1 MSKIITVNNGFL
13 WSTGAPSVNA
23 GKVLEEDLFHH
34 VLSRERKRSE
44 RTQESMLLLLL
55 DIGGIEGKSAR
66 ENVLAVMSETISS
79 DIRETDACGWLK
91 TDTLLGI
98 IFTSIPDNAVE
109 HSRETVEL
117 KVREYLQKSLAS
129 LLYEKINLS
138 VLVFP
143 DKRGG
148 KEGREWEEKFNPYFY
163 PEIIQKGVGSRVAN
177 YAKRVMDIVGS
188 TIGLIIFFP
197 LFLIVS
203 ILVKA
208 TSHGPVFFRQE
219 RLGQFGK
226 PFVFLKFRSM
236 HTNNN
241 DAIHRE
247 FIKNFI
253 DNNLNNKADSEN
265 GVVVFK
271 IRNDPR
277 VTPIGNF
284 LRKSSI
290 DELPQLFN
298 VLMGDMSLV
307 GPRPPIPYEVADY
320 GVWHWFR
327 ILARKPGITGLWQ
340 VCGRSL
346 TTFDGMVRLDLKYIR
361 SWSLWLDIKLLLAT
375 PMAVLRGKGA
385 Y

>member
-1 MSKIITVNNGFL
+1 MSKIIIVNNGFL

-55 DIGGIEGKSAR
+55 DIGGIEGKPGR

-98 IFTSIPDNAVE
+98 IFTSIPDDAVE

-129 LLYEKINLS
+129 SLYEKINLS

-148 KEGREWEEKFNPYFY
+148 KEGREWEDKFNPYFY
-163 PEIIQKGVGSRVAN
+163 PEIIQKDVGSRVAN

-188 TIGLIIFFP
+188 GIGLVLFSPI
-197 LFLIVS
+197 FLIVS

>member
-13 WSTGAPSVNA
+13 WSTDTPSVNT
-23 GKVLEEDLFHH
+23 GKILEEDLFHH

-55 DIGGIEGKSAR
+55 DIGAVEDKSGR
-66 ENVLAVMSETISS
+66 ENFLAVMSETILS
-79 DIRETDACGWLK
+79 DIRDTDACGWLK
-91 TDTLLGI
+91 TDSLLGI
-98 IFTSIPDNAVE
+98 VFTSIPDNAVE
-109 HSRETVEL
+109 HSRDTVES
-117 KVREYLQKSLAS
+117 KVREYLQKNLVQSLN
-129 LLYEKINLS
+129 EKINLS

-148 KEGREWEEKFNPYFY
+148 KEGREWGDKFNPYFY
-163 PEIIQKGVGSRVAN
+163 PEIIQKDLGSRVAN

-188 TIGLIIFFP
+188 TIGLIIFSP
-197 LFLIVS
+197 IFLIVS

-253 DNNLNNKADSEN
+253 DNNLKNESESRD
-265 GVVVFK
+265 GTVVFK
-271 IRNDPR
+271 IQNDPR
-277 VTPIGNF
+277 ITPIGNF

-290 DELPQLFN
+290 DELPQLLN

-340 VCGRSL
+340 VRGRSL

>member
-13 WSTGAPSVNA
+13 WSTDTPSVNT
-23 GKVLEEDLFHH
+23 GKILEEDLFHH

-55 DIGGIEGKSAR
+55 DIGAVEDKSGR
-66 ENVLAVMSETISS
+66 ENFLAVMSETILS
-79 DIRETDACGWLK
+79 DIRDTDACGWLK
-91 TDTLLGI
+91 TDSLLGI
-98 IFTSIPDNAVE
+98 VFTSIPDNAVE
-109 HSRETVEL
+109 HSRDTVES
-117 KVREYLQKSLAS
+117 KVREYLQKNLVQSLN
-129 LLYEKINLS
+129 EKINLS

-148 KEGREWEEKFNPYFY
+148 KEGREWGDKFNPYFY
-163 PEIIQKGVGSRVAN
+163 PEIIQKDLGSRVAN

-188 TIGLIIFFP
+188 TIGLIIFSP
-197 LFLIVS
+197 IFLIVS

-253 DNNLNNKADSEN
+253 DNNLKNESESRD
-265 GVVVFK
+265 GTVVFK

-277 VTPIGNF
+277 ITPIGNF

-290 DELPQLFN
+290 DELPQLLN

-340 VCGRSL
+340 VRGRSL